1 MMIGLSLIRRVI
13 YFACNP
19 HKVVKLVVIEISQ
32 DVLGRFEDG
41 EFQRLQGWD
50 VDLRHDDTILD
61 RGYGSL
67 VSPLSFF
74 FSCVTLLNSSPAIML

>member
-1 MMIGLSLIRRVI
+1 M
-13 YFACNP
+13 
-19 HKVVKLVVIEISQ
+19 VIEISQ

-74 FSCVTLLNSSPAIML
+74 FFFFYLCHFIEFEPRYYVVKRFKRSERLPGE